1 MAAGAALAVAA
12 LSACTTGDVR
22 YAPPSLATQSLS
34 ARQRALVQS
43 AHDLVGVD
51 RLYVGGTE
59 YRDDCTGAVLAVYA
73 AAGINLG
80 ARFHRYRGNG
90 VARLH
95 RMMHDHRLYFG
106 AARDARPEPGDIV
119 FFDNTWDR
127 NGNLR
132 WDDDLTHMGLVVAVD
147 RAGTISYLHNHVRR
161 GVIIEQ
167 MNLRHPDARAL
178 NAPMRL
184 RGSPRD
190 GSGRRLAS
198 HLVRGFGRAYRLPP

>member
-1 MAAGAALAVAA
+1 MLNGCSTGEVRSTAPAMANNRLGE
-12 LSACTTGDVR
+12 
-22 YAPPSLATQSLS
+22 
-34 ARQRALVQS
+34 RQRALVRS
-43 AHDLVGVD
+43 AHDLIGVD

-80 ARFHRYRGNG
+80 ARFHRYQGNG

-95 RMMHDHRLYFG
+95 RMMHDHRLYFR
-106 AARDARPEPGDIV
+106 AAPDARPEPGDIV

-127 NGNLR
+127 NGNRR

-147 RAGTISYLHNHVRR
+147 RNGTISYLHNHLHR

-167 MNLRHPDARAL
+167 MNLRHPDVREL
-178 NAPMRL
+178 NAPLRQ

-190 GSGRRLAS
+190 GSGRWLAS
-198 HLVRGFGRAYRLPP
+198 HLVRGFGRAHLLPT